1 MVFSQLRQTG
11 VNPIL
16 SNSLE
21 GDRHMTTKRLA
32 LGVATCLLVIGVGA
46 GVYATAQNTNQDPR
60 PFRDAGPGGPG
71 GRGGRMGGPGGPMGM
86 MPMLARELNV
96 TDAQKAQ
103 IKTIADSHR
112 DEWNALAD
120 RARTTHEALQQAV
133 TADTVD
139 EGLIRQR
146 SAEVAAVDADM
157 AVARARVHAEVFQI
171 LTPEQKAQA
180 KTLQSTF
187 AERMKQRGRGRGAH

>member
-1 MVFSQLRQTG
+1 MT
-11 VNPIL
+11 I
-16 SNSLE
+16 E
-21 GDRHMTTKRLA
+21 GDRYMTTKRLA
-32 LGVATCLLVIGVGA
+32 LGVATGVLVLGVGA

-60 PFRDAGPGGPG
+60 PFS
-71 GRGGRMGGPGGPMGM
+71 RGGRMGGPGGPMGM
-86 MPMLARELNV
+86 LPMLARELNI

-112 DEWNALAD
+112 DEWKALGD
-120 RARTTHEALQQAV
+120 RARTAHEALQQAV

-157 AVARARVHAEVFQI
+157 AVARARAHAEVFQL
-171 LTPEQKAQA
+171 LTPEQKTQA

>member
-1 MVFSQLRQTG
+1 
-11 VNPIL
+11 
-16 SNSLE
+16 
-21 GDRHMTTKRLA
+21 MTTKRLA
-32 LGVATCLLVIGVGA
+32 LGVATGVLVLGVGA

-60 PFRDAGPGGPG
+60 PFSRGPGGPFDSAQG
-71 GRGGRMGGPGGPMGM
+71 RRGGRMGGPGGPIGM
-86 MPMLARELNV
+86 LPMLARELNI

-112 DEWNALAD
+112 DEWKALGD
-120 RARTTHEALQQAV
+120 RARTAHEALQQAV

-146 SAEVAAVDADM
+146 SAEVGAVEADM
-157 AVARARVHAEVFQI
+157 AVARARTHAEVFQL
-171 LTPEQKAQA
+171 LTPEQKTQA